1 MCVTVTW
8 TVLDSVCVEGGSMAK
23 RGRWRGLATMIA
35 TRTAVADTLAT
46 ARTLTIMKSTRE
58 KAHRTNNQTSTLM
71 FFFSLEPCFF

>member
-1 MCVTVTW
+1 
-8 TVLDSVCVEGGSMAK
+8 MAK

-71 FFFSLEPCFF
+71 FFFSLEP